1 MNYNQQT
8 QLNGLETFVTN
19 LNNLYI
25 ELIIDDAIKSH
36 HKKVLAEKIDMS
48 LLNQNEEDFVQYTN
62 ELKALEE
69 I

>member
-8 QLNGLETFVTN
+8 QLNGLETFVSN

-36 HKKVLAEKIDMS
+36 HKKVLVEKIDMS
-48 LLNQNEEDFVQYTN
+48 LLNQNKEDFVQFTN
-62 ELKALEE
+62 ELNALEE